1 MISYAQNAEDVIL
14 ARALERDRPG
24 FYVDVGAASP
34 TEATVT
40 RHFYEAGWSG
50 INLEPVPKWAAALR
64 TLRPRD
70 VTIEAAAGAGPGE
83 LVFYE
88 VLDDPAL
95 STSDTSAA
103 SRLVREG
110 HELREL
116 RMRVVTLDAV
126 LAEAAPE
133 TIDFLKIDVE
143 GAEREVLEGIDLA
156 RWRPRVITVEAT
168 EPNSLRPA
176 YGPWEHLVTERGYR
190 YAATDG
196 INRYYVREEEAAL
209 GELLVPANS
218 LDQYVPMREQLL
230 LEEIERLRT
239 YAHSLEL
246 GRAELAD
253 ALAQARG
260 EIDALERRARLGR
273 RHGAA
278 EGRPGRPGMPTSPLI
293 ERVAVL
299 STPGSGAPA
308 FAAALARELGCGEA
322 TAEHPA
328 DLRLSDLPERLVVQ
342 LAWPRSSLLRE
353 QLVAQGIQIVT
364 IGRHPF
370 DALLAMLRLVQVEPA
385 ASQWLEDSD
394 AETLEGLSPTS
405 QAFVSW
411 ATSERAAKLLSVS
424 TGWWLDPGCWNVR
437 FDELARDLDAV
448 VGRAAGLFRPVR
460 PRTAHAASAEL
471 GLESI
476 PGGWRRYF
484 TGEVAEALTK
494 AHSGVLATLGFG
506 TEATVDLPSP
516 DTADAAWREL
526 ADA

>member
-40 RHFYEAGWSG
+40 RHFYETGWSG

-64 TLRPRD
+64 ALRPRD
-70 VTIEAAAGAGPGE
+70 LTIEAAAGASPGE

-95 STSDTSAA
+95 STSDASAA

-116 RMRVVTLDAV
+116 SMRVVTLDAV

-176 YGPWEHLVTERGYR
+176 YRTWEHLVTGRGYA

-218 LDQYVPMREQLL
+218 LDEYVPMREQLL
-230 LEEIERLRT
+230 LDEIERLRT

-253 ALAQARG
+253 DLAQAKG

-278 EGRPGRPGMPTSPLI
+278 GGRPDRPALPTSPPI
-293 ERVAVL
+293 ERIAVL
-299 STPGSGAPA
+299 STPGTGAPA

-322 TAEHPA
+322 AAEHPA
-328 DLRLSDLPERLVVQ
+328 DLRFSELPERLVVQ
-342 LAWPRSSLLRE
+342 LAWPRSSLWRS
-353 QLVAQGIQIVT
+353 QLVAHGFQVVT

-385 ASQWLEDSD
+385 ASQWLEASD
-394 AETLEGLSPTS
+394 AEALEGLRPTS
-405 QAFVSW
+405 EAFVAW
-411 ATSERAAKLLSVS
+411 ATSERAGLLVS
-424 TGWWLDPGCWNVR
+424 ISAGWWLDPGCWNVR

-448 VGRAAGLFRPVR
+448 VGRAASLFRPGR
-460 PRTAHAASAEL
+460 PATARSRGAEL
-471 GLESI
+471 GLESV
-476 PGGWRRYF
+476 PGGWRRYL
-484 TGEVAEALTK
+484 TAEVAAALGS
-494 AHSGVLATLGFG
+494 AHAGALATFGFG
-506 TEATVDLPSP
+506 EEATADLPSAAA
-516 DTADAAWREL
+516 ADAAWREL